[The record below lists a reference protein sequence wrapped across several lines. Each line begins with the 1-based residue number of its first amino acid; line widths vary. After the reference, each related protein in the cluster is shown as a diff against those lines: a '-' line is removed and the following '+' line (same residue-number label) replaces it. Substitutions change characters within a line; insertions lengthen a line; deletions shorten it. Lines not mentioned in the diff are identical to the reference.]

1 VTGRADPISARAVL
15 EGGRPWCRPPVP
27 RRRGRWSG
35 RWLALVLGLALVA
48 APGVSPARDAGAS
61 GPDPATLAELFAKI
75 VDGNEYGA
83 PVPGLARWDERE
95 LEIGVVGRPLDD
107 QRAALDALLPVL
119 AAATGMTMRAVEPL
133 AGPRDATPPGQLAVD
148 LRAPDALMRL
158 HVGLVG
164 QGFKPVVMLGQGTRF
179 FLWRAHM
186 IVLFTDH
193 HGAAQIG
200 RSLQVAPRLLSG
212 IDAGSVP
219 CFAHFGID
227 TAGHVFRYAIVVLR
241 TDLPDWARR
250 RCLHEEIVQSLGL
263 RNDVRGSDL
272 TLFDDQPM
280 RRRTELTPHDLMFL
294 ALLYDS
300 RLPRGLT
307 GAALRARARDL
318 ITERAVAGRDS
329 GTDGRVP

>member
-1 VTGRADPISARAVL
+1 VTGRADPISARAAL
-15 EGGRPWCRPPVP
+15 EGGRPRCRPPGP
-27 RRRGRWSG
+27 RRRDRWPGRC
-35 RWLALVLGLALVA
+35 LARVLWLVLVA
-48 APGVSPARDAGAS
+48 VAGVSPARHADAA
-61 GPDPATLAELFAKI
+61 GPDPATLADVFARI
-75 VDGNEYGA
+75 VDGSEYGA

-95 LEIGVVGRPLDD
+95 LEIGVVGAPLDD
-107 QRAALDALLPVL
+107 QRAALEALLPVL
-119 AAATGMTMRAVEPL
+119 EGATGITMRAVEPL
-133 AGPRDATPPGQLAVD
+133 AGPRDDTPPGQLAVD
-148 LRAPDALMRL
+148 LRAPDVLMRL
-158 HVGLVG
+158 HVGLAG
-164 QGFKPVVMLGQGTRF
+164 QGFKPVVMLGQGARF

-186 IVLFTDH
+186 IVVFADH

-227 TAGHVFRYAIVVLR
+227 TSQHVFRYAIVVLR

-280 RRRTELTPHDLMFL
+280 RRRTELTSYDLMFL
-294 ALLYDS
+294 ALLYDP

-307 GAALRARARDL
+307 GATLRARAREL
-318 ITERAVAGRDS
+318 IVARVAAGRDR
-329 GTDGRVP
+329 GADGQPP